1 MKEANKSFYKMVFAL
16 VMPMAIQNLINTA
29 ITSADVMMLGKVGE
43 TVLSAS
49 SLAGQVQFI
58 LTLIFFGITSGAA
71 VLTAQYW
78 GKRDTKTIERIM
90 GIAMRFALII
100 GIIFTGVVLLFT
112 EPVMRIF
119 TNEEAVIE
127 EGVKYL
133 RIIAFSYIPIA
144 VTIVYLN
151 IMRSVEKVIISTIVY
166 SNSLLLNV
174 TLNALLIFGLG
185 PFPKLGI
192 RGAAI
197 ATLTTRIV
205 EIILVMIY
213 EKHFNKV
220 IKFRF
225 KDLFVRDSLLLKD
238 FLKYASPVIANELL
252 WGAACSM
259 NAIII
264 GHIGSSVVAA
274 NSVAQVTRQL
284 ATVVA
289 FGIAN
294 ATAIIIGKTI
304 GENNEKLAEEYG
316 KRFLRLSIYAGLLG
330 AAIVLIVRPIVMNV
344 LTLSPEA
351 INYLSMMMLVM
362 SYFTFAQSINTT
374 LVVGVFRAGGD
385 TKFGLIIDVS
395 TMWGGS
401 ILLGA
406 LAAFVLKWPVTIV
419 YILLMCDEILKLP
432 LTFWRYKSK
441 KWLCN
446 VTR

>member
-1 MKEANKSFYKMVFAL
+1 MKEVNKSFYKMVFAL
-16 VMPMAIQNLINTA
+16 VMPMAMQNLINTA

-58 LTLIFFGITSGAA
+58 LSLIFFGITSGAA

-78 GKRDTKTIERIM
+78 GKQDTKTIEKIM
-90 GIAMRFALII
+90 GIAMRFSLII
-100 GIIFTGVVLLFT
+100 SMIFTVVVLLFT
-112 EPVMRIF
+112 KQVMHIF
-119 TNEEAVIE
+119 SNEEAVIE

-144 VTIVYLN
+144 ITMVYLN
-151 IMRSVEKVIISTIVY
+151 IVRSIEKVVISTIVY
-166 SNSLLLNV
+166 SNSLVLNV
-174 TLNALLIFGLG
+174 ALNALLIFGLG
-185 PFPKLGI
+185 PFPALGI

-197 ATLTTRIV
+197 ATLVTRIV
-205 EIILVMIY
+205 ELIIVVIY
-213 EKHFNKV
+213 AKYFNKV
-220 IKFRF
+220 VTFGPR
-225 KDLFVRDSLLLKD
+225 DLFVRDSLLLKD
-238 FLKYASPVIANELL
+238 FLKYASPVIANELF

-259 NAIII
+259 NAVII

-284 ATVVA
+284 AMVMA

-304 GENNEKLAEEYG
+304 GENNEHLAEEYG
-316 KRFLRLSIYAGLLG
+316 KKFLRLSIYAGLLG
-330 AAIVLIVRPIVMNV
+330 SGIVLIVRPIVMYA

-351 INYLSMMMLVM
+351 IDYLSMMMFVM
-362 SYFTFAQSINTT
+362 TYFTFAQSINTT

-385 TKFGLIIDVS
+385 TKFGLILDVS

-401 ILLGA
+401 ILLGS
-406 LAAFVLKWPVTIV
+406 LAAFVFKWPVTIV
-419 YILLMCDEILKLP
+419 YILLMCDEIIKLP
-432 LTFWRYKSK
+432 LTYYRYKGK

>member
-58 LTLIFFGITSGAA
+58 LMLFFFGITSGAA

-78 GKRDTKTIERIM
+78 GKRDMLTIEKII
-90 GIAMRFALII
+90 GIAMCFAII
-100 GIIFTGVVLLFT
+100 VGIVFTIAVLLFT
-112 EPVMRIF
+112 KPIMHIF
-119 TNEEAVIE
+119 TNEVDVIE

-133 RIIAFSYIPIA
+133 RIIAYTYVPIA
-144 VTIVYLN
+144 ISMVYLN
-151 IMRSVEKVIISTIVY
+151 IMRSVEKVAISTFVY
-166 SNSLLLNV
+166 SNSLILNV
-174 TLNALLIFGLG
+174 TLNALLIFGVG
-185 PFPKLGI
+185 PFPRLGI
-192 RGAAI
+192 EGAAI
-197 ATLTTRIV
+197 ATLITRII
-205 EIILVMIY
+205 ELVIVVVY
-213 EKHFNKV
+213 AKKINKL
-220 IKFRF
+220 ISFRF
-225 KDLFVRDSLLLKD
+225 KYLLIRDVALLRD
-238 FLKYASPVIANELL
+238 FLKYAWPVIANELF
-252 WGAACSM
+252 WGAACSA

-284 ATVVA
+284 AVVVA

-294 ATAIIIGKTI
+294 AAAIVIGKTI

-316 KRFLRLSIYAGLLG
+316 KRFLHLSIYAGILG
-330 AAIVLIVRPIVMNV
+330 AGIVLIVRPIVMSI
-344 LTLSPEA
+344 LTLSLEA
-351 INYLSMMMLVM
+351 KGYLSIMMLVM

-385 TKFGLIIDVS
+385 TKSGLIIDVV

-401 ILLGA
+401 LLLGA
-406 LAAFVLKWPVTIV
+406 LAAFVFKWPVTVV
-419 YILLMCDEILKLP
+419 YILLMCDEILKIP

>member
-1 MKEANKSFYKMVFAL
+1 MKEVNKSFYKMVFAL
-16 VMPMAIQNLINTA
+16 VMPMAMQNLINTA

-58 LTLIFFGITSGAA
+58 LSLIFFGITSGAA

-78 GKRDTKTIERIM
+78 GKQDTKTIEKIM
-90 GIAMRFALII
+90 GIAMRFSLII
-100 GIIFTGVVLLFT
+100 SMIFTVVVLLFT
-112 EPVMRIF
+112 KQVMHIF
-119 TNEEAVIE
+119 SNEEAVIE

-144 VTIVYLN
+144 ITMVYLN
-151 IMRSVEKVIISTIVY
+151 IVRSIEKVVISTIVY
-166 SNSLLLNV
+166 SNSLVLNV
-174 TLNALLIFGLG
+174 ALNALLIFGLG
-185 PFPKLGI
+185 PFPALGI

-197 ATLTTRIV
+197 ATLVTRIV
-205 EIILVMIY
+205 ELIIVVIY
-213 EKHFNKV
+213 AKYFNKV
-220 IKFRF
+220 VTFGPR
-225 KDLFVRDSLLLKD
+225 DLFVRDSLLLKD
-238 FLKYASPVIANELL
+238 FLKYASPVIANELF

-259 NAIII
+259 NAVII

-284 ATVVA
+284 AMVMA

-304 GENNEKLAEEYG
+304 GENNEQLAEEYG
-316 KRFLRLSIYAGLLG
+316 KKFLRLSIYAGLLG
-330 AAIVLIVRPIVMNV
+330 SGIVLIVRPIVMYA

-351 INYLSMMMLVM
+351 IDYLSMMMFVM
-362 SYFTFAQSINTT
+362 TYFTFAQSINTT

-385 TKFGLIIDVS
+385 TKFGLILDVS

-401 ILLGA
+401 ILLGS
-406 LAAFVLKWPVTIV
+406 LAAFVFKWPVTIV
-419 YILLMCDEILKLP
+419 YILLMCDEIIKLP
-432 LTFWRYKSK
+432 LTYYRYKGK